1 MSFIKTKKA
10 HPQANT
16 DRALVQRQQF
26 AKALLILLTNKTRI
40 VNIDETWL
48 NETSFLSRCW
58 VRRDGMSNATLH
70 TVSPRLSMI
79 AALDTEGKAWF
90 TLSHATTDSNIITL
104 FLHEIS

>member
-10 HPQANT
+10 HPQAIT
-16 DRALVQRQQF
+16 DKALVQWQQF
-26 AKALLILLTNKTRI
+26 AKALLLTNKTRI
-40 VNIDETWL
+40 VNIDETWF
-48 NETSFLSRCW
+48 NETSFLRQCW

-70 TVSPRLSMI
+70 FVSPRLSMI
-79 AALDTEGKAWF
+79 AALDTEGRTWF